1 MTYRRRHRWL
11 RRLALGFAF
20 AAFASPAAAK
30 VDDVGSGSSYVQAGG
45 WSGLVDTAT
54 GVPLSAGLVPAAETE
69 ITVIPYLS
77 HGVLGEASKSV
88 VAAEPFVPGVT
99 DFPKSVVAAEPFVPG
114 VTDFPTPTA
123 PRVSTPRDGHLDRF
137 AIEQPRV
144 AGQPSRATSSA
155 REWNDSL
162 ALAIGGGA
170 LALALA
176 LGLGIGY
183 LSRPRLAG
191 A

>member
-30 VDDVGSGSSYVQAGG
+30 FDDVGGGSSYVQAGG
-45 WSGLVDTAT
+45 WSGLVDSAS
-54 GVPLSAGLVPAAETE
+54 GVPLSAGLVGAEEAE

-77 HGVLGEASKSV
+77 QGVLGEASKSA

-99 DFPKSVVAAEPFVPG
+99 DFPTATAFVPG

-123 PRVSTPRDGHLDRF
+123 PRVTTPRDGQLDRF
-137 AIEQPRV
+137 SIEQPRV

-191 A
+191 I

>member
-20 AAFASPAAAK
+20 AAFASPAAATIE
-30 VDDVGSGSSYVQAGG
+30 DVGGGSSYVQAGG
-45 WSGLVDTAT
+45 WSGYVDSAS
-54 GVPLSAGLVPAAETE
+54 GVPLSAGLVGAETE

-77 HGVLGEASKSV
+77 HGVLGEASKS
-88 VAAEPFVPGVT
+88 A
-99 DFPKSVVAAEPFVPG
+99 VAAEPFVPG

-123 PRVSTPRDGHLDRF
+123 PRGTTLRDGHLDRF
-137 AIEQPRV
+137 SIEQPRV
-144 AGQPSRATSSA
+144 ASQVSRATSSA

-162 ALAIGGGA
+162 ALALGGGA

>member
-20 AAFASPAAAK
+20 AAFASPAAATIE
-30 VDDVGSGSSYVQAGG
+30 DVGGGSSYVQAGG
-45 WSGLVDTAT
+45 WSGYVDSAS
-54 GVPLSAGLVPAAETE
+54 GVPLSAGLVPAEETE

-77 HGVLGEASKSV
+77 HGVLGEASKS
-88 VAAEPFVPGVT
+88 A
-99 DFPKSVVAAEPFVPG
+99 VAAEPFVPG
-114 VTDFPTPTA
+114 VTDFPTRTA

-144 AGQPSRATSSA
+144 AGQPSRATTSA

>member
-1 MTYRRRHRWL
+1 MTYRRKHRWL

-20 AAFASPAAAK
+20 AVFASPAAAK
-30 VDDVGSGSSYVQAGG
+30 FEDVGSGSSYVQAGG
-45 WSGLVDTAT
+45 WSGLVDSAS
-54 GVPLSAGLVPAAETE
+54 GVPLSAGLVPAEEAG

-77 HGVLGEASKSV
+77 QGILGGETSQTVA
-88 VAAEPFVPGVT
+88 AAEPFVPGVT
-99 DFPKSVVAAEPFVPG
+99 DFPRSATLRA
-114 VTDFPTPTA
+114 TP
-123 PRVSTPRDGHLDRF
+123 SDGHLDRF
-137 AIEQPRV
+137 SIEQPRV
-144 AGQPSRATSSA
+144 AGQSSRATSSTL
-155 REWNDSL
+155 EWNDGQ
-162 ALAIGGGA
+162 ALAVGGGA

>member
-30 VDDVGSGSSYVQAGG
+30 VDDVGGGSSYVQAGG
-45 WSGLVDTAT
+45 WSGLVDSAS
-54 GVPLSAGLVPAAETE
+54 GVPLSAGLVGAETE

-77 HGVLGEASKSV
+77 QGVLGEAAKSA
-88 VAAEPFVPGVT
+88 VAAEPFVPGV
-99 DFPKSVVAAEPFVPG
+99 S
-114 VTDFPTPTA
+114 DFPTPTA
-123 PRVSTPRDGHLDRF
+123 PPVTTLRDGHDRF
-137 AIEQPRV
+137 SIEQPRL

>member
-30 VDDVGSGSSYVQAGG
+30 VDDVGGGSSYVQAGG
-45 WSGLVDTAT
+45 WSGLVDSAS
-54 GVPLSAGLVPAAETE
+54 GVPLSAGLVGAETE

-77 HGVLGEASKSV
+77 QGVLGEASKS
-88 VAAEPFVPGVT
+88 A
-99 DFPKSVVAAEPFVPG
+99 VAAEPFVPG

-123 PRVSTPRDGHLDRF
+123 PPVTTLRDGHDRF
-137 AIEQPRV
+137 TIEQPRLV
-144 AGQPSRATSSA
+144 GQSSRATSSA

>member
-30 VDDVGSGSSYVQAGG
+30 VDDVGGGSSYVQAGG
-45 WSGLVDTAT
+45 WSGLVDSAS
-54 GVPLSAGLVPAAETE
+54 GVPLSAGLVGAETE

-77 HGVLGEASKSV
+77 QGVLGEASKS
-88 VAAEPFVPGVT
+88 A
-99 DFPKSVVAAEPFVPG
+99 VAAEPFVPG

-123 PRVSTPRDGHLDRF
+123 PPVTTLRDGHDRF
-137 AIEQPRV
+137 TIEQPRMV
-144 AGQPSRATSSA
+144 GQSSRATSSA
-155 REWNDSL
+155 REWNDGL

-176 LGLGIGY
+176 LGLGVGY